1 MIKCQVCSQS
11 FETEKSLHIHLKK
24 HGLYQAEYY
33 CTYYPRH
40 SVHYKQKIPF
50 LNKKQYFSQEFI
62 DFSEFLSW
70 ENSQNKEMVKAKCVD
85 MLNNRISE
93 KKYTYA
99 PFHNE
104 IKTLDL
110 PPISIYKKYFSSYNG
125 ACKLI
130 GKEPIFNKGL
140 PKIFTEKE
148 LSDLPILVDT
158 REQDPLPFK
167 NSRVEKL
174 FVGDYLLDSGDY
186 SYTFVDRKSEND
198 FLGTLSSGIERFE
211 KEIKKTVDLD
221 GYLFVVVESSI
232 EEIKSNHKKYNRK
245 TSLEYVFHNM
255 RSLTHKYARHL
266 QFVFTGNR
274 DNSLQIIPKIL
285 YHGKILWQVDLQYF
299 IDYELGIRFSK
310 AKKESVNQ

>member
-33 CTYYPRH
+33 CTYYPRY

-70 ENSQNKEMVKAKCVD
+70 EKSQNKDLVKAKCVD
-85 MLNNRISE
+85 MLNNRILE

-110 PPISIYKKYFSSYNG
+110 PPISIYKKYFQSYNA
-125 ACKLI
+125 ACNLI
-130 GKEPIFNKGL
+130 GKQPIFNKAC
-140 PKIFTEKE
+140 PNEFFQ
-148 LSDLPILVDT
+148 DLPLKNFTVLVDT
-158 REQDPLPFK
+158 REQDSLPFD
-167 NSRVEKL
+167 NQEIEKL
-174 FVGDYLLDSGDY
+174 FVGDYLIKEVEY
-186 SYTFVDRKSEND
+186 NYTFVDRKSEND
-198 FLGTLSSGIERFE
+198 FLGTLSSGVERFE
-211 KEIKKTVDLD
+211 REIQRAVELE

-232 EEIKSNHKKYNRK
+232 EEIKANHKKYNRK

-285 YHGKILWQVDLQYF
+285 YYGKILWQVDLQYF
-299 IDYELGIRFSK
+299 IDYELGNRFSK
-310 AKKESVNQ
+310 AKKESVN